1 MLATESVRLASQ
13 AAMFHQQ
20 PTTATTTDS
29 NAASAAA
36 SCFYKHKI
44 INELKAGAQRARA
57 HRFVLQTSYRTSS
70 PYKRIKIY
78 FCYRAPAPTI
88 FLGELRILGE
98 SY

>member
-13 AAMFHQQ
+13 AAMFQQQ
-20 PTTATTTDS
+20 PTGAAAAAATAADN

-57 HRFVLQTSYRTSS
+57 SRLVFLSAYFKLKSRFMYGV
-70 PYKRIKIY
+70 Y
-78 FCYRAPAPTI
+78 FLSCNCMI
-88 FLGELRILGE
+88 C
-98 SY
+98 